1 MLYQVPGDTKTCTIV
16 VAYVNNGRNYPV
28 VIFLNSNQANRR
40 LQLFHGLLLK
50 TTGTTSCIIT
60 LALDLLSTILCKPF
74 YHFHQNEHRSIIIIM
89 DLTSSSGFAPT
100 QYIFPILKHS
110 DILQCMSE
118 LSIELSKAELAEPAR
133 HKDRIKRV
141 FLQLVR

>member
-1 MLYQVPGDTKTCTIV
+1 MLVITRC
-16 VAYVNNGRNYPV
+16 V

-50 TTGTTSCIIT
+50 TTGTTSCII
-60 LALDLLSTILCKPF
+60 AQPTILCKSF
-74 YHFHQNEHRSIIIIM
+74 YHFHQNEHRSVIIIM

-118 LSIELSKAELAEPAR
+118 LSIELTKAELAEPAR

-141 FLQLVR
+141 FLQLVRCAPYAAPLLSLIHSNAKHTD